1 MQQNQESSKLFI
13 TQKSTTFDLNTILNF
28 FNISISLFTIFCFYI
43 YGENLYIDFITVAL
57 SVLLSFQTHFI
68 LILENK
74 NRDPFITLYAY
85 VMIFY
90 FSLRILTLIVFSS
103 SHVFDRYPYDASDS
117 NYALLYI
124 IISNI
129 FLYTGLISVKL
140 NKESNSTIMSS
151 KRFSI
156 FIIIY
161 ILLIASTNLGMS
173 NSVQVLS
180 LVGNFFEPRVVVI
193 VGLVFLILYS
203 NQINRVLFY
212 FIVCFIFL
220 QVIVVTLTGSR
231 SGLITI
237 METSLIIILVIK
249 NFVKIPKIRVY
260 ISIFLTPIFVSIL
273 IFFYIFATI
282 GRMNTSIDAIDKSI
296 VYEQV
301 FDSLGGDRLNY
312 MLAHIA
318 GRIGFFDFSSELIAH
333 TDEYKNL
340 FQLSTYSKSIIDNVL
355 TLGFDVFDQA
365 KISNSLTFVYNGFG
379 EPKKSLV
386 PELYQS
392 DQFGIHGE
400 MYSLF
405 GYSSVFL
412 FYLIGFYFK
421 LLYKKMKHASIF
433 IQTIN
438 RVFIVIVFFT
448 FVKSF
453 GIDWLLYDI
462 LVLFLALNI
471 SAFFFRIK
479 LNPIKTLRE

>member
-1 MQQNQESSKLFI
+1 MQQDQEFSKLVI
-13 TQKSTTFDLNTILNF
+13 IQKSKTFDLNTILKF
-28 FNISISLFTIFCFYI
+28 FNILISFFTICCFNL
-43 YGENLYIDFITVAL
+43 YGENLYIDSTGVAL
-57 SVLLSFQTHFI
+57 SVLLSFQTHFV
-68 LILENK
+68 LVLENK
-74 NRDPFITLYAY
+74 NRDPFITLYTY

-90 FSLRILTLIVFSS
+90 FSLRILTLIIFSS

-129 FLYTGLISVKL
+129 FLYAGLMSVKL
-140 NKESNSTIMSS
+140 DKESNSTFISS

-156 FIIIY
+156 FIIMY
-161 ILLIASTNLGMS
+161 ILLIASTNLGLS
-173 NSVQVLS
+173 NSMQLLS
-180 LVGNFFEPRVVVI
+180 LVGNFFEPKVVVI
-193 VGLVFLILYS
+193 VGLIFLMLYS
-203 NQINRVLFY
+203 NRINRVLFY
-212 FIVCFIFL
+212 FIACFIFL
-220 QVIVVTLTGSR
+220 QVIVVTLGGSR
-231 SGLITI
+231 SGIITI
-237 METSLIIILVIK
+237 IETSLIVILVIK
-249 NFVKIPKIRVY
+249 SLVKISKIKIY
-260 ISIFLTPIFVSIL
+260 IVMFLTPIIVSIL

-282 GRMNTSIDAIDKSI
+282 TRMNDKSI
-296 VYEQV
+296 NKSIIYEQV
-301 FDSLGGDRLNY
+301 LNALDGDRLNY

-318 GRIGFFDFSSELIAH
+318 GRIGFFDFSSEVIAH
-333 TDEYKNL
+333 TDEYEKL
-340 FQLSTYSKSIIDNVL
+340 FQLSTYSKSIIDNVF
-355 TLGFDVFDQA
+355 TPGFDVFDQA
-365 KISNSLTFVYNGFG
+365 KISNSMTFVYNDFG
-379 EPKKSLV
+379 VPKKSLV
-386 PELYQS
+386 PYVYQS

-405 GYSSVFL
+405 GYSSVFI

-462 LVLFLALNI
+462 LVLFVALHI

-479 LNPIKTLRE
+479 LNPTKILRG